1 MADLHP
7 LPRLAR
13 MLGYAG
19 LLPQLGAFAVL
30 ASGRVEHRELAQLL
44 AITYAAL
51 IFGFLGALWWGLA
64 AAQPT
69 RAPAWIWWAGVLPSL
84 ISLFLFLRWASGHL
98 ETPAALLSLA
108 FGIAGSSLVDQYVD
122 KLKLC
127 PPGWANFRLALSI
140 GLGSITLACAIA

>member
-1 MADLHP
+1 MTASHP
-7 LPRLAR
+7 LPGLAR

-30 ASGRVEHRELAQLL
+30 ASGREEHRDLAQLL

-51 IFGFLGALWWGLA
+51 IFSFLGALWWGLA
-64 AAQPT
+64 AAQLA

-84 ISLFLFLRWASGHL
+84 VSLCVFLPWATGYL
-98 ETPAALLSLA
+98 AAPRVLSALA
-108 FGIAGSSLVDQYVD
+108 LGIAGSAFVDLYLN

-127 PPGWANFRLALSI
+127 PPGWVKLRFTLSI
-140 GLGSITLACAIA
+140 GMGATTAACAIL